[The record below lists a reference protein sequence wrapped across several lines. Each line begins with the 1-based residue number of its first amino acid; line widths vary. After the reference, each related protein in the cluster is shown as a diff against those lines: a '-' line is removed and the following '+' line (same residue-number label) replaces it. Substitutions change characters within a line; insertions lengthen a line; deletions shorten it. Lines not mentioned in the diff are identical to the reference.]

1 MRSLRFSSNA
11 GLLFVPV
18 VAWVCYLLLL
28 LPTLIVFPMSLGNST
43 EMEFPPSNPSLD
55 LYRQFFSDPAWW
67 GSMLQSGAIALIT
80 TVLTIVLGVPAAY
93 ALQRSRIPGQGVLQ
107 GLIMGPLL
115 VPVIVLALGL
125 YLQLGP
131 WGGLNSNLTLV
142 LSHTM
147 LATPFMMLSVGAALR
162 HVDPALENAALIM
175 GASKRMIFFRVVL
188 PQLASGIAA
197 GSMFAFLISL
207 DEVIVAYFI
216 TGPDT
221 QTLPV
226 KMYSAIR
233 WEVSPVIAAISTL
246 LTIVSFILAI
256 GIMLLERSH
265 RTSAEK

>member
-1 MRSLRFSSNA
+1 MKTNRFSPFIA
-11 GLLFVPV
+11 GLFVPA

-28 LPTLIVFPMSLGNST
+28 VPTLIVFPISLGNSS
-43 EMEFPPSNPSLD
+43 EMEFPPANPSLD
-55 LYRQFFSDPAWW
+55 LYRQFFADPAWW
-67 GSMLQSGAIALIT
+67 GSMIQSGAIALI
-80 TVLTIVLGVPAAY
+80 VTIFAIALGVPAAY
-93 ALQRSRIPGQGVLQ
+93 ALQRSRVSGQGFIQ

-142 LSHTM
+142 LSHVM
-147 LATPFMMLSVGAALR
+147 LAIPFMMLSVGASLR
-162 HVDPALENAALIM
+162 HLDPALENAALIM
-175 GASKRMIFFRVVL
+175 GASKLSIFFRVVL

-246 LTIVSFILAI
+246 LTIISFVLALAI
-256 GIMLLERSH
+256 MFLERNQRSY
-265 RTSAEK
+265 AG

>member
-1 MRSLRFSSNA
+1 MTSHRLPSLA
-11 GLLFVPV
+11 GALFVPL
-18 VAWVCYLLLL
+18 VAWICYLLLL
-28 LPTLIVFPMSLGNST
+28 IPTLIVFPISLGNSA

-67 GSMLQSGAIALIT
+67 GSMIQSGIIALIT
-80 TVLTIVLGVPAAY
+80 TVLTIVLAVPAAY
-93 ALQRSRIPGQGVLQ
+93 ALQRSHIRGQGFVQ

-147 LATPFMMLSVGAALR
+147 LAVPFMMLSVGASLR
-162 HVDPALENAALIM
+162 HIDPALENAALIM
-175 GASKRMIFFRVVL
+175 GASKRAVFFRVVL

-246 LTIVSFILAI
+246 LTIVSFVLAI
-256 GIMLLERSH
+256 AIMFLERNQ
-265 RTSAEK
+265 RTNTG

>member
-1 MRSLRFSSNA
+1 MKNNR
-11 GLLFVPV
+11 LLAFGGTLLVPV
-18 VAWVCYLLLL
+18 IAWTCYLLLL
-28 LPTLIVFPMSLGNST
+28 VPTLIVFPISLGNSS
-43 EMEFPPSNPSLD
+43 EMEFPPSHPSLD

-67 GSMLQSGAIALIT
+67 GSMIQSGVIALIT
-80 TVLTIVLGVPAAY
+80 TILTILLGVPAAY
-93 ALQRSRIPGQGVLQ
+93 ALQRSRFVGQSVIQ

-131 WGGLNSNLTLV
+131 WGGLNSNFTLV

-147 LATPFMMLSVGAALR
+147 LAIPFMMLSVGASLR
-162 HVDPALENAALIM
+162 HIDPALESAALIM
-175 GASKRMIFFRVVL
+175 GASKRSIFFRVVL
-188 PQLASGIAA
+188 PQLVSGIAA

-233 WEVSPVIAAISTL
+233 WEISPVIAAISTL
-246 LTIVSFILAI
+246 LTVISFVLAI
-256 GIMLLERSH
+256 AIMFLERNK
-265 RTSAEK
+265 RSAG